1 MEEKVGRIQ
10 ELMEENLRLKAQVE
24 LLKGMVGNAPPAVV
38 ATDSILE
45 RQVYHLTMKQ
55 QATLQMLLN
64 GKSNQEIAKRLD
76 VEVPTAKIHVRTVCK
91 KFGARNR
98 AELVMR
104 VSPVWAIINP
114 ENYKKVTGFPKD
126 WDANFKSND
135 PLVKQ
140 IREAFKS

>member
-1 MEEKVGRIQ
+1 MGKIQ
-10 ELMEENLRLKAQVE
+10 ELMEENLRLKAQLE
-24 LLKGMVGNAPPAVV
+24 LLKSMVGSAPRAVV
-38 ATDSILE
+38 ASDSVME
-45 RQVYHLTMKQ
+45 RQIYHLTMKQ

-98 AELVMR
+98 AELVTR
-104 VSPVWAIINP
+104 VSPVWAVINA